1 MTLKYIFQ
9 ETGLSAIK
17 AAWWKSSPGFSH
29 AAFFKM
35 IFLHVRYQL
44 FHVII
49 ARYLHLQGNSLL
61 SSIAHFL
68 KHCTQQSFSLFFMH
82 NRAFR
87 HSPSWFAAA
96 NCLKQDRLQAH
107 ALYKYRFSV
116 HWQSYFQPG
125 RQSPFHLSQHF
136 LNILPF
142 QHAYQTDSSIFPAGC
157 HSFTAWRILA
167 LFAWH
172 HSTTNVSHT
181 DRLSTALLSVP
192 LLPGEF
198 SRYSHDIIQ
207 RPTFRT
213 LTDCPQHS
221 CQFLYRLANSRV
233 ISPSQHS
240 MTAARH
246 TGSLSTAACH
256 LPAD

>member
-9 ETGLSAIK
+9 ETGLSAKK

-44 FHVII
+44 FRVII

-142 QHAYQTDSSIFPAGC
+142 QHACQTDSSIFPAGC
-157 HSFTAWRILA
+157 HSFTACRILA

-181 DRLSTALLSVP
+181 DRLSTALLSIP
-192 LLPGEF
+192 LPPGEF
-198 SRYSHDIIQ
+198 SCYFAITAFHDCRQAYGQSI
-207 RPTFRT
+207 
-213 LTDCPQHS
+213 HS
-221 CQFLYRLANSRV
+221 CLPFACWLKDSHVTRRG
-233 ISPSQHS
+233 ISTNKTSEFY
-240 MTAARH
+240 
-246 TGSLSTAACH
+246 ACRTWKW
-256 LPAD
+256 